1 MPEEVRSAAALPGP
15 LHPSR
20 SHLQPPT
27 GFVPRR
33 PGHLCVG
40 TIPQA
45 FQLGRF
51 WRSLRDQALVVQELE
66 QQMNAPDTADEL
78 NFLSCSNL
86 AREEKRLR
94 ISAFTAKFERA
105 KVFVPRS
112 LEYIWF
118 RLYPNSQSIEILQT
132 DLAIMHTLY
141 QMGTNRRRQM

>member
-1 MPEEVRSAAALPGP
+1 
-15 LHPSR
+15 
-20 SHLQPPT
+20 
-27 GFVPRR
+27 
-33 PGHLCVG
+33 
-40 TIPQA
+40 
-45 FQLGRF
+45 
-51 WRSLRDQALVVQELE
+51 
-66 QQMNAPDTADEL
+66 MNAPDTADEL